1 MSNPQYC
8 VAILTLGTAGEKY
21 RQTLLSLQQQTIPP
35 NKILVYIAQ
44 GYPIPQET
52 IGIEEYIYCPKGMVA
67 QRSLPFDEID
77 TEWILFLDDDI
88 YIPHDGVEKLFAGL
102 KQFNADCIAPNT
114 FPNHNM
120 SFKNKIKA
128 ILCSQTF
135 PHRDKRWA
143 FKIRRSGHYS
153 YNNAPNSVMPTQSSA
168 FTCLLCRKEAYKA
181 IHFEDEKWIDH
192 FKYALGDDQLFFY
205 KLYLYGYNILIHYKC
220 GITHLDAQSG
230 NNKNYREA
238 HLNTII
244 LRFII
249 WWRTRY
255 SIQKKRREKLF
266 CILSFGGA
274 NLIYLS
280 YSIIH
285 FIVKRKWYIL
295 SDLWIGNRKGYEYVH
310 SDEYLSYPDYLAHY
324 TSKTKDIHPTFYV

>member
-1 MSNPQYC
+1 MWYH
-8 VAILTLGTAGEKY
+8 
-21 RQTLLSLQQQTIPP
+21 SLR
-35 NKILVYIAQ
+35 
-44 GYPIPQET
+44 
-52 IGIEEYIYCPKGMVA
+52 CPKRE
-67 QRSLPFDEID
+67 Q
-77 TEWILFLDDDI
+77 
-88 YIPHDGVEKLFAGL
+88 
-102 KQFNADCIAPNT
+102 Q
-114 FPNHNM
+114 
-120 SFKNKIKA
+120 
-128 ILCSQTF
+128 
-135 PHRDKRWA
+135 
-143 FKIRRSGHYS
+143 
-153 YNNAPNSVMPTQSSA
+153 
-168 FTCLLCRKEAYKA
+168 
-181 IHFEDEKWIDH
+181 
-192 FKYALGDDQLFFY
+192 
-205 KLYLYGYNILIHYKC
+205 
-220 GITHLDAQSG
+220 
-230 NNKNYREA
+230 NYREA

>member
-1 MSNPQYC
+1 
-8 VAILTLGTAGEKY
+8 
-21 RQTLLSLQQQTIPP
+21 
-35 NKILVYIAQ
+35 
-44 GYPIPQET
+44 
-52 IGIEEYIYCPKGMVA
+52 
-67 QRSLPFDEID
+67 
-77 TEWILFLDDDI
+77 
-88 YIPHDGVEKLFAGL
+88 
-102 KQFNADCIAPNT
+102 
-114 FPNHNM
+114 
-120 SFKNKIKA
+120 
-128 ILCSQTF
+128 
-135 PHRDKRWA
+135 
-143 FKIRRSGHYS
+143 
-153 YNNAPNSVMPTQSSA
+153 MPTQSSA

-324 TSKTKDIHPTFYV
+324 TSKTKDIIFIRPFMYERIPFPWFAIRYVNQYRTIGFSDFQI